1 MNLDQSIIS
10 SNKGINRESFSIFAL
25 YILVYGGY
33 IKLFFPIVSTV
44 VIVLQVAVMILSIL
58 LDNKVVIGNKK
69 SVIVLSIMLISIVLM
84 SLGFFYTSD
93 VEIARNRLT
102 IDLSTILYII
112 IIYIIASRLDVEKL
126 NTLIQKFMRYNI
138 ILISLYFVLYIGIFI
153 SGLSVG
159 GRLGDVVGN
168 AIWLGRLCSEQ
179 IMLILISNNWK
190 LSRVQKLLFVL
201 LSAICVF
208 TGSKGPIVVVFVV
221 LTLYYIKITS
231 LSPKK
236 IAITIMISLALLAV
250 FYAISN
256 ASSTFI
262 VNRFSLG
269 TMMASGSGYRVS
281 RYTYTIQAIPEHL
294 VMGHGLGSWSK
305 NYWASYGVT
314 SSFND
319 YPHNILLELL
329 YENGIVVTFI
339 WLLSVFLVWRA
350 FKIVSR
356 ERIYVLW
363 LLLIMNVLFG
373 FFSGSIIDGNRGI
386 YYFFAICVALI
397 PKLKKYDL
405 LKEKV

>member
-44 VIVLQVAVMILSIL
+44 VIGLQVAVMILSIL

-84 SLGFFYTSD
+84 CLGFFYTSD

-126 NTLIQKFMRYNI
+126 NSLIQKFMRYNI

-190 LSRVQKLLFVL
+190 LSRVQKLLFIL

-221 LTLYYIKITS
+221 LTLYFIKITS

-397 PKLKKYDL
+397 PKLK
-405 LKEKV
+405 